1 MPVSDLAAAAPRT
14 VTRPYAA
21 VPPVIDRPALEQL
34 AERLAADS
42 LGATRD
48 DVELLA
54 RGVLDLLA
62 CAEHLGALLS
72 GSVKEV
78 AAVKLER
85 DSVRAQRDSALAAR
99 DCAVARERLA
109 NQRLIAASVEGARA
123 KVALARATER
133 GCSTIIVDVPVPEVV

>member
-1 MPVSDLAAAAPRT
+1 MPVSDHAAPAPRT

-62 CAEHLGALLS
+62 CAEHLGTLLS
-72 GSVKEV
+72 GSVREV
-78 AAVKLER
+78 AAIKLER
-85 DSVRAQRDSALAAR
+85 DSVRAQRDTALAAR

-109 NQRLIAASVEGARA
+109 NQRLIEASVEGARA
-123 KVALARATER
+123 KVALARAA
-133 GCSTIIVDVPVPEVV
+133 GLSCSTVVVDVPEVA